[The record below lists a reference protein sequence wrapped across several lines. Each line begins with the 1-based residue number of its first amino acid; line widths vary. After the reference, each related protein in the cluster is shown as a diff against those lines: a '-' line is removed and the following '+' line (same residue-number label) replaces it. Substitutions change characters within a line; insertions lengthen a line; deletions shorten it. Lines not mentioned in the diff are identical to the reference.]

1 MTAAQ
6 CRPAP
11 RGLSAGLF
19 LDRDGTLV
27 HDYGYMGDP
36 SLLTL
41 LPGAREAIDLL
52 RAKFRLY
59 LVTNQS
65 GIARGYYTLDDA
77 RRCTSRL
84 EELLGLE
91 RGFDGVCI
99 APELPGAPSRY
110 RKPSP
115 AYLLE
120 AIRRDGLSAADSFM
134 VGDRVSDLECG
145 LSANVTPIL
154 IPSPASGDAEAFA
167 RAHGMAVHTSLL
179 EWARQL
185 IQGGTP

>member
-1 MTAAQ
+1 MTA
-6 CRPAP
+6 
-11 RGLSAGLF
+11 GVF

-27 HDYGYMGDP
+27 RDLGYMGDP
-36 SLLTL
+36 AQLEL
-41 LPGAREAIDLL
+41 LPGVREAIAAL
-52 RAKFRLY
+52 RARFRLY

-77 RRCTSRL
+77 RRCTARL

-110 RKPSP
+110 RQPSP

-120 AIRRDGLSAADSFM
+120 TIRRDGLSAADSFM

-145 LSANVTPIL
+145 LAAGVAPVL
-154 IPSPASGDAEAFA
+154 VLSPDSGDAETFA
-167 RAHGMAVHTSLL
+167 RARAIAVFPSLASWVAG
-179 EWARQL
+179 E
-185 IQGGTP
+185 GEEEG